1 MVVTPAKAGVQFVEF
16 LDSGLRRN
24 DEFSINQ
31 HFRSAQ
37 HAFIHPTTMPTTPA
51 TSIDVLLARIPLFSS
66 LTEDEIA
73 RIARG
78 TREIN
83 AAKGD
88 ILFHKGDQP
97 TGFHLIASGQVKL
110 GFTSSQGTEKVIDI
124 MGQGQTFG
132 EAVMFMDKP
141 YPVFAQALT
150 ESRLLHVAK
159 QTILAELERDPR
171 FARKMIASLSVRL
184 HHLITDVEAYSLHSG
199 RQRIIGYLLR
209 DNNGSEARSVTV
221 TLPTSKGTIAS
232 RLNLTQEH
240 FSRILHELSEAG
252 LIVVEG
258 RKITITDVEKLRG
271 YDL

>member
-1 MVVTPAKAGVQFVEF
+1 MHGNP
-16 LDSGLRRN
+16 
-24 DEFSINQ
+24 SINI
-31 HFRSAQ
+31 A
-37 HAFIHPTTMPTTPA
+37 A
-51 TSIDVLLARIPLFSS
+51 LLSHVPLFSG
-66 LTEDEIA
+66 LEADEIN

-88 ILFHKGDQP
+88 ILFHKGDLP
-97 TGFHLIASGQVKL
+97 TGFHLVVYGQIKL
-110 GFTSSQGTEKVIDI
+110 AFSSSQGSEKVVDI

-132 EAVMFMDKP
+132 EAVMLMDKP
-141 YPVFAQALT
+141 YMVYAQTLKD
-150 ESRLLHVAK
+150 SQLLHISKNA
-159 QTILAELERDPR
+159 ILDELEKDPKLG
-171 FARKMIASLSVRL
+171 RKMIASLSMRL

-209 DNNGSEARSVTV
+209 DATESEATSLVV
-221 TLPTSKGTIAS
+221 TLSTNKGVIAS

-240 FSRILHELSEAG
+240 FSRILHELTEAG

-258 RKITITDVEKLRG
+258 RKISISDVQKLRA

>member
-1 MVVTPAKAGVQFVEF
+1 
-16 LDSGLRRN
+16 
-24 DEFSINQ
+24 
-31 HFRSAQ
+31 
-37 HAFIHPTTMPTTPA
+37 MPTPPA
-51 TSIDVLLARIPLFSS
+51 PSIDALLSRVALFSS
-66 LTEDEIA
+66 LNPEEIG

-83 AAKGD
+83 AGKGD
-88 ILFHKGDQP
+88 ILFHKGDLP

-124 MGQGQTFG
+124 MGSGQTFG
-132 EAVMFMDKP
+132 EAVMFMDRP
-141 YPVFAQALT
+141 YPVFAQALVDT
-150 ESRLLHVAK
+150 RLLHVSK
-159 QTILAELERDPR
+159 QVIVDELERDPR

-184 HHLITDVEAYSLHSG
+184 HHLITDVESYSLHSG

-209 DNNGSEARSVTV
+209 DNTETDARALTV

-258 RKITITDVEKLRG
+258 RKITIQDVEKLRG

>member
-1 MVVTPAKAGVQFVEF
+1 M
-16 LDSGLRRN
+16 
-24 DEFSINQ
+24 SIKE
-31 HFRSAQ
+31 ST
-37 HAFIHPTTMPTTPA
+37 IEP
-51 TSIDVLLARIPLFSS
+51 LLSRVPLFNG
-66 LTEDEIA
+66 LDPEEIK
-73 RIARG
+73 RIAHG
-78 TREIN
+78 TRETL
-83 AAKGD
+83 ARKGD

-97 TGFHLIASGQVKL
+97 TGFHLIASGQIKL
-110 GFTSSQGTEKVIDI
+110 GFVSMQGTEKVIDI
-124 MGQGQTFG
+124 LGPGQTFG

-141 YPVFAQALT
+141 YPVFAQALVDT
-150 ESRLLHVAK
+150 RLLHISK
-159 QTILAELERDPR
+159 QVMLDELERDPH
-171 FARKMIASLSVRL
+171 FSRKMIASLSVRL

-209 DNNGSEARSVTV
+209 DTLDNDTRSLTV

-258 RKITITDVEKLRG
+258 RRITIPNVEKLRG